1 MRTEPLQQS
10 ALDVRAEEDA
20 ILEQYARAK
29 ALAAEAKQLEAE
41 AKERALALCSAL
53 KRSTLSSDAG
63 VLSVSDVA
71 GARRFSPEKARQ
83 FLTAEQYE
91 ECFELGKPSIRVQF
105 TAARR
110 GK

>member
-1 MRTEPLQQS
+1 MATTREGTIPMPTDAQQA

-20 ILEQYARAK
+20 ILAQYARAK

-63 VLSVSDVA
+63 VLAVSDVA
-71 GARRFSPEKARQ
+71 GVDDGVHAPRP
-83 FLTAEQYE
+83 
-91 ECFELGKPSIRVQF
+91 
-105 TAARR
+105 
-110 GK
+110 

>member
-53 KRSTLSSDAG
+53 KRSTLSGDVG
-63 VLSVSDVA
+63 VLAVTDVA
-71 GARRFSPEKARQ
+71 GARRFSAEKARQ
-83 FLTAEQYE
+83 FLTSEQFE
-91 ECFELGKPSIRVQF
+91 TCFELGKPHVKVVF

-110 GK
+110 GR